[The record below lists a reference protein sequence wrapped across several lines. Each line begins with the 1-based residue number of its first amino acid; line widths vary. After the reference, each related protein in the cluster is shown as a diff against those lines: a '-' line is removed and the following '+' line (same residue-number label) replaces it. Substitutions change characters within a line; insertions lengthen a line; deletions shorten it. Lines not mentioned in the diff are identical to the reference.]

1 MNFVFVVTVHKE
13 SALEKKSLVEFGS
26 YVAQCLPKYVQKV
39 QVTKGN
45 ELEIL
50 VHPEGIVP
58 TTTFLK
64 DHTLTQFKNI
74 TDIAGVD
81 VPVRRFRFEVLFS

>member
-81 VPVRRFRFEVLFS
+81 VPTRRFRFEVLFS